1 MADRLRD
8 RIRRQTTGP
17 SDRAKRARNA
27 VNAVTVNSITTFP
40 SKTISVNELIVT
52 EIVTE
57 IEPGIE
63 MPVTELLEALEFE
76 RLLYRSP
83 YFLYIDRRASLSLT
97 N

>member
-27 VNAVTVNSITTFP
+27 VNAVTVNSITKFP
-40 SKTISVNELIVT
+40 SKTISVNEL
-52 EIVTE
+52 IVTE